1 MVQFTSPF
9 FDIKHFDKGIKLI
22 INKKADTAFTA
33 SKFHGFLWEFN
44 KSNFA
49 NPINHDEN
57 TRLRRQDKK
66 IEFSEDG
73 AIKITKVKLFLKN
86 KSLFNGKIK
95 IVETPVENTLD
106 INEKIDLLNI
116 TLRNVYPDNDSFL
129 SYVKEEVFAFVM
141 LFNQKISDEHELEM
155 RKLTNKVKK
164 ELYDVNCPTLVIHSE
179 LDYLSLLSNASL
191 VYNSISSTIKEKL
204 IIKQASHNLFVSN
217 PDQEIIFQKTTS
229 FFNQF
234 RNN

>member
-1 MVQFTSPF
+1 MKILVLIPARIGSVSIRKKNLQKLNNYPLLVRAAKKVKKSKYKLDLFISTESKIIISICNKYKLKYIKRPKNLARNNTNTVKVLLHALRFLSKKGKKYDILVLVQCTSPF
-9 FDIKHFDKGIKLI
+9 FDIKHFDEGIKLL

-49 NPINHDEN
+49 KPINHDEN

-106 INEKIDLLNI
+106 INEKIDL
-116 TLRNVYPDNDSFL
+116 
-129 SYVKEEVFAFVM
+129 
-141 LFNQKISDEHELEM
+141 KIA
-155 RKLTNKVKK
+155 K
-164 ELYDVNCPTLVIHSE
+164 IF
-179 LDYLSLLSNASL
+179 
-191 VYNSISSTIKEKL
+191 EK
-204 IIKQASHNLFVSN
+204 NLF
-217 PDQEIIFQKTTS
+217 KK
-229 FFNQF
+229 
-234 RNN
+234 